1 MLAYNRDLFCI
12 KTMATGTGSVEVFS
26 LTAGSN
32 YRDWYVTAP
41 TPMPMGPH
49 PKWHFLLAENND
61 LFRVST
67 GDTGTGVVEVHSLTA
82 GSNYRNWHV
91 TAVTPIT
98 FDDAFNYRFRCV
110 RKLVSVGTTAPS
122 RRLNVAVVG
131 YS

>member
-1 MLAYNRDLFCI
+1 M
-12 KTMATGTGSVEVFS
+12 
-26 LTAGSN
+26 
-32 YRDWYVTAP
+32 
-41 TPMPMGPH
+41 
-49 PKWHFLLAENND
+49 
-61 LFRVST
+61 
-67 GDTGTGVVEVHSLTA
+67 TA

-98 FDDAFNYRFRCV
+98 FDDAFNYRFLLHPSRDLFFVKLAFAATRRVEVFSLTASSNYKTIFVTSSTGLPMGIQKATFGLLAWNKLMCV